1 MLKGVP
7 TDLGGKLT
15 EWNNMEN
22 KRMNW
27 GPMSNV
33 PENEAKSEHW
43 VSVTSVLTT
52 LNHWYS
58 VVQVL

>member
-7 TDLGGKLT
+7 TDLGGNLT
-15 EWNNMEN
+15 EWNDMEKN
-22 KRMNW
+22 ELRAYD
-27 GPMSNV
+27 NV
-33 PENEAKSEHW
+33 PENEAKSEDW

>member
-1 MLKGVP
+1 MKWH
-7 TDLGGKLT
+7 GK
-15 EWNNMEN
+15 EM